1 MRFYILTHCD
11 LGVPC
16 GSDKGYIAIPRIP
29 PRYSVSLRARI
40 AKRDLARRARGSR
53 THTHTSHARDRPTER
68 RSRDGAPRGREDE
81 SAAGSRRAARGAPQ
95 PLFASLPCARDALTQ
110 LPQRANT
117 RWTPT
122 RDSERCHRTREN
134 TRPTAMAIV
143 AWALRRGFGL
153 TLALTRKERVRA
165 LRGTCRP
172 GYTSACGITS
182 R

>member
-1 MRFYILTHCD
+1 MGWACPYPPARILR
-11 LGVPC
+11 
-16 GSDKGYIAIPRIP
+16 SRIP
-29 PRYSVSLRARI
+29 PRYSANLRARI
-40 AKRDLARRARGSR
+40 AKRDLAVALVALAP
-53 THTHTSHARDRPTER
+53 THTSHARDRPTAER

-95 PLFASLPCARDALTQ
+95 PLFASLPCALTQ
-110 LPQRANT
+110 LPQRENT

-165 LRGTCRP
+165 LRGTCRT